1 MIIIRSNSPPPTATP
16 IMIGKF
22 DEEVEPSS
30 DDGVTESDD
39 DLLGGESCRGGGEG
53 GGCA

>member
-1 MIIIRSNSPPPTATP
+1 MTIIRSNSPPPTATP

-22 DEEVEPSS
+22 DEELEPSL
-30 DDGVTESDD
+30 DAGVTESD
-39 DLLGGESCRGGGEG
+39 GESCRGGG